1 MSSFRLLI
9 SQVLLGVVAIAAIAG
24 GIYFI
29 VGQSGSNGGI
39 EIILPTPTPTAV
51 PVTVLKVHISGA
63 VRNPGLYAVNEGD
76 RLADVIEAAGGATED
91 ADLEAV
97 NLAVRVKDQ
106 DHWHIPRLG
115 ETAHTT
121 PTEGS
126 SAPGKINLNTAS
138 ADQLERLPGIWEVK
152 AQSIIR
158 YRETNGPF
166 SSVDELLNVS
176 GIGAATLD
184 AIRDLVE
191 VR

>member
-39 EIILPTPTPTAV
+39 EIILPTPTAV
-51 PVTVLKVHISGA
+51 PVTVLKVYISGA
-63 VRNPGLYAVNEGD
+63 VRNPDVYAVNEGD
-76 RLADVIEAAGGATED
+76 RLADVIEAAGGTTED
-91 ADLEAV
+91 ADLTAV

-115 ETAHTT
+115 EPALAT
-121 PTEGS
+121 PAEGA

-138 ADQLERLPGIWEVK
+138 TDQLESLPGIGEVK
-152 AQSIIR
+152 AQSILR
-158 YRETNGPF
+158 YREANGPF